1 MKNQLSIQE
10 KLWDLR
16 RDHDY
21 KLEEVAAAV
30 NVVPATISKYENKEN
45 KEYNIITLNKL
56 AEFYGVSLEWLVGN
70 TEVRTSSLTNI
81 DELKLDDE
89 TIDLLK
95 SGRFNNRLL
104 CEIIKHPDFI
114 KLMTDTEI
122 YVDGIATMQIKNMN
136 DWLDAIRL
144 QIIQQKNPDANDL
157 YLKVLESSHIQEE
170 EYFFHTIHS
179 DWDNI
184 IRTIRENHEHAAES
198 APIERPMSN
207 DKKMQRFLQTLKF
220 KSNPIE
226 EFWRFFC
233 DEMQIPF
240 DHLSVDEH
248 KVMKDIFKR
257 SKLLKAMP
265 KNKKSPL
272 LPSVSQVIR
281 GLVLLYL
288 L

>member
-21 KLEEVAAAV
+21 KLEKVAAAV
-30 NVVPATISKYENKEN
+30 NVFPATISKYENKEN
-45 KEYNIITLNKL
+45 KEYNIVTLNKL
-56 AEFYGVSLEWLVGN
+56 ADFYGVSLEWLVGN
-70 TEVRTSSLTNI
+70 TEVRTSSLTEI
-81 DELKLDDE
+81 DDLMLDDE
-89 TIDLLK
+89 TIELLK

-198 APIERPMSN
+198 ASIERPMSN
-207 DKKMQRFLQTLKF
+207 DKKVQRFLQTLKF

-248 KVMKDIFKR
+248 KVMKDVFKR
-257 SKLLKAMP
+257 SKLLKALP
-265 KNKKSPL
+265 NRKKSKK
-272 LPSVSQVIR
+272 
-281 GLVLLYL
+281 
-288 L
+288 

>member
-10 KLWDLR
+10 KLEDLR
-16 RDHDY
+16 KER
-21 KLEEVAAAV
+21 KLTQDAVASAV
-30 NVVPATISKYENKEN
+30 GITVSTLSKYENKEN
-45 KEYNIITLNKL
+45 KEYNIATLNSL
-56 AEFYGVSLEWLVGN
+56 AKYYDVPLEWLVGN
-70 TEVRTSSLTNI
+70 TEIREVTNTPI
-81 DELKLDDE
+81 NELMLDDE
-89 TIDLLK
+89 TIGLLK

-136 DWLDAIRL
+136 DWLDAVRL

-157 YLKVLESSHIQEE
+157 YLKVLEISHIKEE

-184 IRTIRENHEHAAES
+184 VRTIRDNHQYAAES
-198 APIERPMSN
+198 APVERAMSN
-207 DKKMQRFLQTLKF
+207 DKKVQRFLQTLKF

-226 EFWRFFC
+226 EFWHFFC

-240 DHLSVDEH
+240 DHLSVEEH
-248 KVMKDIFKR
+248 KIMKDVFKR
-257 SKLLKAMP
+257 SKLLKALP
-265 KNKKSPL
+265 NRKKGNSK
-272 LPSVSQVIR
+272 
-281 GLVLLYL
+281 
-288 L
+288 

>member
-1 MKNQLSIQE
+1 MKTQLSTQE
-10 KLWDLR
+10 KLWELR
-16 RDHDY
+16 KERDY
-21 KLEEVAAAV
+21 TQEFVAKAV
-30 NVVPATISKYENKEN
+30 NVATATISKYENKDN
-45 KEYNIITLNKL
+45 KEFNL
-56 AEFYGVSLEWLVGN
+56 AILSRLAKFYDVSLEWLAGT
-70 TEVRTSSLTNI
+70 TEVREDSQTSI
-81 DELKLDDE
+81 DELMLDDE

-136 DWLDAIRL
+136 DWLDAVRL

-184 IRTIRENHEHAAES
+184 VRTIREKHQYEVES

-207 DKKMQRFLQTLKF
+207 DKKVQRFLQTLKF

-248 KVMKDIFKR
+248 KTMKDIFKR
-257 SKLLKAMP
+257 SKLLKALP
-265 KNKKSPL
+265 NRKK
-272 LPSVSQVIR
+272 
-281 GLVLLYL
+281 GK
-288 L
+288 

>member
-1 MKNQLSIQE
+1 MKTQLSIQE
-10 KLWDLR
+10 KLEDLR
-16 RDHDY
+16 KER
-21 KLEEVAAAV
+21 KLTQDIVATAV
-30 NVVPATISKYENKEN
+30 GITGSTLSKYENKDN
-45 KEYNIITLNKL
+45 KEYNIAILNSL
-56 AEFYGVSLEWLVGN
+56 ADYYGVSLEWLVGN
-70 TEVRTSSLTNI
+70 TEVRESTSTEI
-81 DELKLDDE
+81 DELMFDDE
-89 TIDLLK
+89 TIKLLK

-207 DKKMQRFLQTLKF
+207 DKKVQRFLQTLKF

-248 KVMKDIFKR
+248 KLMKDVFKR
-257 SKLLKAMP
+257 SKLLKSLP
-265 KNKKSPL
+265 NRKKSKK
-272 LPSVSQVIR
+272 
-281 GLVLLYL
+281 
-288 L
+288 